1 MLSTIIMATI
11 VPALCSALVIF
22 MIPHSILGRMG
33 KALSLIA
40 TGLLLTLA
48 LTHLLPEAIE
58 EGHDIHDIGLTIW
71 LTIMVLI
78 AIEMFFNSNHN
89 APTCPVCT
97 STHHS
102 STCPVCQNGAPHV
115 HSANQDHTNSTI
127 INISR
132 PINLSLMSVHPAPT
146 HEHSHDHGSC
156 QELGHDHS
164 NCHDHEHG
172 HEHPD
177 NRSTLHHLGH
187 SHLFSLKA
195 SDIEQAHKKAKE
207 NESLGTGSIKR
218 GIANGGAPI
227 LAGSIFHS
235 LCDGI
240 VIASSFM
247 VDFQVGIAITAAII
261 AHEMPQQISNYIL
274 MLNFG
279 MSRLQGYIVNLV
291 ALLGSLI
298 GGILFY
304 NILDKAHSILPFALA
319 VAGGSFIYVALSDIL
334 PRINKPDNKR
344 RMIISFGY
352 LFLGAILAMFLSHH
366 H

>member
-115 HSANQDHTNSTI
+115 HSANQDHSNSTI

-132 PINLSLMSVHPAPT
+132 PINLSLMSVHPAPA

-156 QELGHDHS
+156 QEQLPWSWPVSYTHL
-164 NCHDHEHG
+164 
-172 HEHPD
+172 
-177 NRSTLHHLGH
+177 TLP
-187 SHLFSLKA
+187 
-195 SDIEQAHKKAKE
+195 
-207 NESLGTGSIKR
+207 T
-218 GIANGGAPI
+218 
-227 LAGSIFHS
+227 
-235 LCDGI
+235 
-240 VIASSFM
+240 
-247 VDFQVGIAITAAII
+247 T
-261 AHEMPQQISNYIL
+261 
-274 MLNFG
+274 
-279 MSRLQGYIVNLV
+279 
-291 ALLGSLI
+291 
-298 GGILFY
+298 
-304 NILDKAHSILPFALA
+304 
-319 VAGGSFIYVALSDIL
+319 
-334 PRINKPDNKR
+334 
-344 RMIISFGY
+344 
-352 LFLGAILAMFLSHH
+352 
-366 H
+366 

>member
-1 MLSTIIMATI
+1 MLSAIIIATM
-11 VPALCSALVIF
+11 VPAICAALIIF
-22 MIPHSILGRMG
+22 MIPPIILGRMG

-78 AIEMFFNSNHN
+78 AVEMFFNSNHH
-89 APTCPVCT
+89 APTCPVCNT
-97 STHHS
+97 THHS
-102 STCPVCQNGAPHV
+102 SSCPVCL
-115 HSANQDHTNSTI
+115 NSSSKI
-127 INISR
+127 NILNISR
-132 PINLSLMSVHPAPT
+132 PLTNDLDHFASHGPNYSCLCH
-146 HEHSHDHGSC
+146 HEHEQDSNNAYIQSNKEQSNSSYDIDH
-156 QELGHDHS
+156 HT
-164 NCHDHEHG
+164 
-172 HEHPD
+172 D

-195 SDIEQAHKKAKE
+195 SDIEKAHQRAKE
-207 NESLGTGSIKR
+207 SESKGIGSIKR
-218 GIANGGAPI
+218 GLINGGAPI
-227 LAGSIFHS
+227 LAGSLFHS

-247 VDFQVGIAITAAII
+247 VDFQVGIAVTAAII

-279 MSRLQGYIVNLV
+279 MSRLQGYIINLV
-291 ALLGSLI
+291 ALLGSFV

-304 NILDKAHSILPFALA
+304 NILDKAHEILPFALA

-344 RMIISFGY
+344 RMVISFSY
-352 LFLGAILAMFLSHH
+352 LFLGAIIAMLLSHH